1 MTLKFGYKVTQD
13 HSNWYHSK
21 AGDLSRLAG
30 GGVVLFGCLFVP
42 LLTNCNH
49 DIVKTNEPQIDFAS
63 QGRVRTAIR
72 RDGQFCHSFVANLL

>member
-49 DIVKTNEPQIDFAS
+49 DIVKTNEP
-63 QGRVRTAIR
+63 
-72 RDGQFCHSFVANLL
+72 FVIAVMNKLTSLHKVG